1 VWGYSGKA
9 ITMTVPIGVDPA
21 LLGLSAAVE
30 NAGAGSMAGA
40 AGAAAPEITAVQ
52 PPGADGAS
60 VAAAEGMNAR
70 GAATM
75 GLMAD
80 LTTVRSL
87 FADTIGINGVSY
99 AGVDLINQAT
109 LAF

>member
-1 VWGYSGKA
+1 
-9 ITMTVPIGVDPA
+9 MTVPIGVDPA

-30 NAGAGSMAGA
+30 NAGASSMAGA
-40 AGAAAPEITAVQ
+40 SGAAAPEFSAVL

-60 VAAAEGMNAR
+60 VAAGEGLNAR

-75 GLMAD
+75 GLMSD

-87 FADTIGINGVSY
+87 FADTIGMNGVGY